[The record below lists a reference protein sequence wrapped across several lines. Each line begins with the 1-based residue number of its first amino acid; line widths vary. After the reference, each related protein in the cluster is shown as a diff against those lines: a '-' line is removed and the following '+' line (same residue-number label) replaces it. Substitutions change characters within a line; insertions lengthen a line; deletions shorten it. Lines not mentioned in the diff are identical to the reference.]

1 MRTGQRRAAAA
12 AGSREGLGLGGSSS
26 WARPAYCV
34 HLPRHRIERSID
46 DPPVLWPPRPPPSSP
61 RPPARAVVPPPPPR
75 PVRRSQA
82 GQVSVNRPHGPGSG
96 EALGVADGSDGRIE
110 CSGYGILKERAQ
122 NHGEGLPHGP
132 LALLIITLR
141 RHRRPLAAASPIAHS
156 TRRPP
161 PVSQNTRPASSLSGL
176 VCNPSPSDSP

>member
-1 MRTGQRRAAAA
+1 MT
-12 AGSREGLGLGGSSS
+12 
-26 WARPAYCV
+26 
-34 HLPRHRIERSID
+34 PRCFG
-46 DPPVLWPPRPPPSSP
+46 PRVPL
-61 RPPARAVVPPPPPR
+61 PPARALQPASSSLPPPPR